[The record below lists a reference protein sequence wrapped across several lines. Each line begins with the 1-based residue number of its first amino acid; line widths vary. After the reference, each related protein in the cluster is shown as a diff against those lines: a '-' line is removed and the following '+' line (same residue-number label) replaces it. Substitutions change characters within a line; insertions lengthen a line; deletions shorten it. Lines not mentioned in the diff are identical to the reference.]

1 MKKQVLR
8 CLSGGLLL
16 LVPVLLW
23 SWQPYGLK
31 TPVDALWWQLM
42 MGALLASGLLVLR
55 VVDLTALGSF
65 AEALLA
71 LLAGVVLLLFGRVWT
86 DTGFAVPAWHDPQWL
101 PAVLTASLAG
111 CCMIV
116 LCAAR
121 CVQCAVVRRFGSFS
135 LPRFSMLLTAVLILS
150 LSTLLQQ
157 IFQGLSRSFFKH
169 TELPEW
175 NRRLWSVAA
184 LMLPYLTSF
193 ALLPFARKEREGGIT
208 ALTLGAV
215 LFVLHIACFR
225 FNLRITLQGILDF
238 VNGPLY
244 LALLLLGL
252 TALRRRPT

>member
-42 MGALLASGLLVLR
+42 MGALFASGLLVLR

-65 AEALLA
+65 VEALLA

-175 NRRLWSVAA
+175 IRRLWSVAA

-215 LFVLHIACFR
+215 LFMLHIACFR

-252 TALRRRPT
+252 TALCRRPT